1 MDNNE
6 ALVYD
11 VYKILMPLLG
21 FKSNASKLVTMRER
35 LNSGTVKARMQELG
49 VVVPQ
54 KVTKDKRANYLVD
67 AKLPI
72 EEPEM
77 DMDDMTAKAI

>member
-1 MDNNE
+1 
-6 ALVYD
+6 
-11 VYKILMPLLG
+11 
-21 FKSNASKLVTMRER
+21 MRER

-67 AKLPI
+67 SKLPI